1 MIRSMTGFGKAQGS
15 AGNFDVDVEVKSL
28 NNRFFDIS
36 VRLPKE
42 LYSREFELRDAIKK
56 SVSRGKITLII
67 NLKPKNSSAGK
78 EVLNKTALEQTVDLL
93 NAIRETS
100 KIDEQVKLDH
110 LLALQDFYMEDLT
123 DIDDE
128 TFGEILTVVNAA
140 LNKMVEMREKEG
152 AQLKIDFLERVSFVE
167 TKVNEIENLLE
178 SEVKN
183 YFEKLKER
191 AKNLLSDFSQYDERL
206 KLELALI
213 AEKYDTSEEIV
224 RLRSHIKQFRE
235 ILNASKDAG
244 KKLNFI
250 LQEMNRETNT
260 INSKSISTEI
270 SYRALAIKEE
280 LEKLRE
286 QVQNV
291 E

>member
-67 NLKPKNSSAGK
+67 SLKPKNSSAGK

-167 TKVNEIENLLE
+167 TKVTEIENLLE

-235 ILNASKDAG
+235 ILNVSKDAG